1 MLFKK
6 KISPSQGFLLLT
18 RIENVWGNGTGRV
31 RSTDGDRSPS
41 PSLTSDNSYQ
51 RYHVFPNTEE
61 DVVSAVCSSGTP
73 NHHGVIRTLRIT
85 GWELNAK
92 IVNGIA
98 NEDLKM
104 TW

>member
-1 MLFKK
+1 MAQAEPTAPVVTGAHLHH
-6 KISPSQGFLLLT
+6 SFLT
-18 RIENVWGNGTGRV
+18 IHIKGT
-31 RSTDGDRSPS
+31 TFF
-41 PSLTSDNSYQ
+41 Q
-51 RYHVFPNTEE
+51 

-73 NHHGVIRTLRIT
+73 NHHGVIRTRRIT